1 VLIFLGRRLLQAIPI
16 VLFLTL
22 LIFYLLNTLPGDPTF
37 SILGESATPEQ
48 RAELREAMGLD
59 DPVVLQ
65 YVRWLGG
72 IVQGDFGESFRT
84 GQSVVAV
91 LLSRL
96 PVTLELTILSL
107 AIGVAVGLPL
117 GMVAARNRNGPIDL
131 VISSAAVSLLALPYF
146 VIATGLILIFAV
158 HLRVLPPSGYVP
170 FFEDPVGNLR
180 FMTLPAVALGS
191 SVAAIVARQTRAA
204 FLNVAGEEFVRV
216 AAAKGLSER
225 RILFRHS
232 LKFAAIPIV
241 TVVGLQAGN
250 LIAGSVIME
259 TVFSIPGLGRLLVN
273 SILDRDF
280 AIVQGAVIFIVLAV
294 VVINMLTDLSYAVL
308 DPRTK
313 VASRAGA
320 GS

>member
-1 VLIFLGRRLLQAIPI
+1 MLTFLGRRLIEAIPI
-16 VLFLTL
+16 VLILTF

-37 SILGESATPEQ
+37 SILGESAAAQQ
-48 RAELREAMGLD
+48 RAELRVEMGLD
-59 DPVVLQ
+59 DPVVFQ
-65 YVRWLGG
+65 YLRWLGG
-72 IVQGDFGESFRT
+72 IVQGDFGVSFRT

-96 PVTLELTILSL
+96 PVTIELTILSL

-117 GMVAARNRNGPIDL
+117 GIVAAKKRNGPIDL

-146 VIATGLILIFAV
+146 VIATILILIFAV
-158 HLRVLPPSGYVP
+158 KLRVLPPSGYVP
-170 FFEDPVGNLR
+170 FLEDPVGNLR
-180 FMTLPAVALGS
+180 FMVLPAVALGS

-216 AAAKGLSER
+216 ATAKGLSER

-232 LKFAAIPIV
+232 LKAASIPIV

-280 AIVQGAVIFIVLAV
+280 AIVQGAVIFIVLAI
-294 VVINMLTDLSYAVL
+294 VVINMVTDLSYAFL

-313 VASRAGA
+313 VASRAA
-320 GS
+320 VRS